1 MPTGNDELSRKFI
14 KATKFTLT
22 LDANG
27 RPAVQH
33 SYPSGATV
41 SEEQQ
46 VVQVTNL
53 LTSLVA
59 GLFQTWPTK
68 GLQGPVP
75 AFDSQIEDVNSTDR
89 GYTLHLRLPGGPV
102 QLFLDKGYTVTEVVS
117 NEGKLHEHPLYGPS
131 PDGLVF
137 VGNDATDDSQ
147 PGGRVEVKYELGTT
161 VLDGLRVPSSAHL
174 IVNQNIDVRFSLDGC
189 TVKKALVVHVITA
202 SCAPSAATL
211 PPSMFRA
218 RAAVAARAPYPTAA
232 TRREEDTMW
241 TQAVCPTPSCVSSIS
256 NQYFVKSRYD
266 TVGGGDKEGR
276 R

>member
-1 MPTGNDELSRKFI
+1 MHPSRLPALLISIVPMLAAGQLLSAGDKAVIESARARYYNLQAAGFQSLSCSVNFDFSTVPLTPTGNDELSRKFI

-46 VVQVTNL
+46 VVQVANL

-89 GYTLHLRLPGGPV
+89 GYTLHLRVPGGPV
-102 QLFLDKGYTVTEVVS
+102 QLFLDKAYTVTEVVS
-117 NEGKLHEHPLYGPS
+117 NQGKLHEHPLYGPS

-174 IVNQNIDVRFSLDGC
+174 LVNQNIDVRFSLDGC
-189 TVKKALVVHVITA
+189 TVKKALVVHVK
-202 SCAPSAATL
+202 PP
-211 PPSMFRA
+211 PPSG
-218 RAAVAARAPYPTAA
+218 TH
-232 TRREEDTMW
+232 
-241 TQAVCPTPSCVSSIS
+241 
-256 NQYFVKSRYD
+256 
-266 TVGGGDKEGR
+266 
-276 R
+276 